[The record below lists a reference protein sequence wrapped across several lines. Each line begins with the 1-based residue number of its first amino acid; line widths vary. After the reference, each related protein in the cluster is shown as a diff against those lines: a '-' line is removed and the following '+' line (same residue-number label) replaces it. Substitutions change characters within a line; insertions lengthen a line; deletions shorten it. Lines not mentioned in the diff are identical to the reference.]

1 MSLKKR
7 MLAEGNIAAIF
18 SLQPSLP
25 SVSGSADYTKMSP
38 ALQQTLEQTL
48 DYRE

>member
-1 MSLKKR
+1 MSIQ
-7 MLAEGNIAAIF
+7 A
-18 SLQPSLP
+18 
-25 SVSGSADYTKMSP
+25 GSADYTKMSP